1 MFWKANAKREK
12 RELSSF
18 ARNDFNKGSMGINS
32 GVGLTNSEKFVR
44 PIARRSWWWQ
54 KIVDKVEARGRGLKG
69 RAQGLDMPNKLHV
82 TIKETF

>member
-1 MFWKANAKREK
+1 MFWKANAKREKREK

-44 PIARRSWWWQ
+44 LIARRSWWWQ
-54 KIVDKVEARGRGLKG
+54 KIVDKGKPEGGG
-69 RAQGLDMPNKLHV
+69 
-82 TIKETF
+82 